1 MPNRPNWSCDENS
14 YRLQPCNKLFVSNLL
29 FITYIYDTQLFRPT
43 SIQLHA
49 DFCQIQYFLVW
60 QFFTRLSAY
69 FHRSP
74 IDCRSR
80 CRTLPNQ
87 SVVVRQHLCLL
98 NIKLRFTPWTKCHT
112 EVQVQNTAQMLNK
125 SLAVRQLLRL
135 LTQIYTINT
144 NAVKMY
150 FSSTE
155 YCVDNGSSSHETIL
169 QCCIKAH
176 TIRLQHGRVRYK
188 WQAAHKGAAAG
199 KVL

>member
-1 MPNRPNWSCDENS
+1 MRTFINYSLVTNYSCQICFS
-14 YRLQPCNKLFVSNLL
+14 LH
-29 FITYIYDTQLFRPT
+29 IYDTQLFRSL
-43 SIQLHA
+43 SIQLHVE
-49 DFCQIQYFLVW
+49 FWRKKQFFSVW
-60 QFFTRLSAY
+60 QFFTLLSAY
-69 FHRSP
+69 FPRRP
-74 IDCRSR
+74 INCRSR
-80 CRTLPNQ
+80 CRALPNQ

-112 EVQVQNTAQMLNK
+112 EVQIQNTAQMLNK

-176 TIRLQHGRVRYK
+176 TIRLQHDRFRYK
-188 WQAAHKGAAAG
+188 WQAAHEGAAAG